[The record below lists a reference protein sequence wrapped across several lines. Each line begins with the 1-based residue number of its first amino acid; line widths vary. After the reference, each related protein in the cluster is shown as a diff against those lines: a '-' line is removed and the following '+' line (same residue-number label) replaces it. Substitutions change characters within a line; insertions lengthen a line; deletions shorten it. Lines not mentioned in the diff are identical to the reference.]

1 MLQGINCF
9 FQNVFSLTSNL
20 EDLRGECISKDHK
33 AISNLLLFSR
43 FSYIW
48 LFATRWTAT
57 CQTSLSFT
65 IFWNLLNPMS
75 IVSVMPSNHHI
86 LCPLQLPPPLP
97 VHEGGLK
104 THFEVRGL
112 ATYSFFFFLLLGLS
126 CIRSRGEPIIAWCP
140 VFQPHYAQGSCILEP
155 SEEKA
160 SPTIFLSTMLDVWVK
175 DYPLLSFGVF
185 FFFSFLQYIF
195 GGYFFHSLSLFSLFF
210 FNNLEMRLSDSPWLS
225 QKEFLQRGGLLFFSC
240 WKQFKATA
248 FRFLDV
254 FFLYWK
260 LKLGK
265 F

>member
-20 EDLRGECISKDHK
+20 EDLRGECFSKDHK

-43 FSYIW
+43 FSYVW

-112 ATYSFFFFLLLGLS
+112 ATYSFFFFFAFGPQLHQKQRRTHYSMMS
-126 CIRSRGEPIIAWCP
+126 CFPTPLRTGKLHFRALRGESISYH
-140 VFQPHYAQGSCILEP
+140 FFEHYFRCMSERLPP
-155 SEEKA
+155 S
-160 SPTIFLSTMLDVWVK
+160 FFW
-175 DYPLLSFGVF
+175 GV
-185 FFFSFLQYIF
+185 FFFSFLQSIF

-210 FNNLEMRLSDSPWLS
+210 FL
-225 QKEFLQRGGLLFFSC
+225 
-240 WKQFKATA
+240 TI
-248 FRFLDV
+248 
-254 FFLYWK
+254 
-260 LKLGK
+260 
-265 F
+265 

>member
-20 EDLRGECISKDHK
+20 EDLRGECFSKGHK

-48 LFATRWTAT
+48 LFATRWTAA

-75 IVSVMPSNHHI
+75 IVSVMPSNHRI

-112 ATYSFFFFLLLGLS
+112 ATYSFFFFCFWASAASEQRRTHFSMMS
-126 CIRSRGEPIIAWCP
+126 CFPTPLHTGKLHFRALRGESISYH
-140 VFQPHYAQGSCILEP
+140 FFEHYFRCMSDRLPP
-155 SEEKA
+155 S
-160 SPTIFLSTMLDVWVK
+160 FFW
-175 DYPLLSFGVF
+175 GVF
-185 FFFSFLQYIF
+185 FFSVFYSIFLECT
-195 GGYFFHSLSLFSLFF
+195 FFTLSLFFLSLFF
-210 FNNLEMRLSDSPWLS
+210 F
-225 QKEFLQRGGLLFFSC
+225 F
-240 WKQFKATA
+240 
-248 FRFLDV
+248 
-254 FFLYWK
+254 
-260 LKLGK
+260 
-265 F
+265 